1 VGRQVINPWL
11 LFLPAFIIVGF
22 NSFIPTFYAAYLA
35 TQKYTLGVPSIFIGY
50 DNFFHLMFDPIFWD
64 SLLKGFAFVFACL
77 VIEIPLGLALALA
90 LHKDT
95 RVNRVI
101 RTILST
107 PLLIP
112 PLVVGSIWLLM
123 VRPDIGPI
131 PYILRKLF
139 NLNYDIG
146 TSPFQAFFT
155 TVLMDVWHWTPF
167 VFLVLVA
174 ARASIPP
181 EPYES
186 AMVDGASSWDIFRYI
201 TLPGMKYG
209 IMIAFLIRMMD
220 ALKIFDEVWVLTA
233 EGPKKAT
240 NYLSI
245 YIVKTALSELNMGYC
260 AAMALFFLYIVI
272 IITFITLKVMARR

>member
-1 VGRQVINPWL
+1 MTRRVINPWL

-22 NSFIPTFYAAYLA
+22 NAFLPVFYTAYLA
-35 TQKYTLGVPSIFIGY
+35 TQRYTLGVPPIFIGY

-64 SLLKGFAFVFACL
+64 SLAKGFAFVAMCM

-90 LHKDT
+90 LYKDT
-95 RVNRVI
+95 RINRI
-101 RTILST
+101 TRTILTT
-107 PLLIP
+107 PMLIP

-131 PYILRKLF
+131 PHVLKEIF
-139 NLNYDIG
+139 NFNYDIG
-146 TSPFQAFFT
+146 ASPLQAFFT

-167 VFLVLVA
+167 VVLVLVA

-181 EPYES
+181 EPYDS

-220 ALKIFDEVWVLTA
+220 ALRIFDEVWVLTA
-233 EGPKKAT
+233 EGPGKAT

-245 YIVKTALSELNMGYC
+245 YIVKTALSELKMGYC
-260 AAMALFFLYIVI
+260 AAIALFFLYIVI
-272 IITFITLKVMARR
+272 ILTFITLKVVTRR

>member
-1 VGRQVINPWL
+1 MGRQVINPWL

-90 LHKDT
+90 LHRDT

>member
-64 SLLKGFAFVFACL
+64 SLSKGFAFVFACL

-90 LHKDT
+90 LHRDT

-245 YIVKTALSELNMGYC
+245 YIVKTALSELDMGYC
-260 AAMALFFLYIVI
+260 AAMSLFFLYIVI

>member
-1 VGRQVINPWL
+1 MGRQVINPWL

-22 NSFIPTFYAAYLA
+22 NSFMPTLYAAYLA

-167 VFLVLVA
+167 VVLVLIA

-233 EGPKKAT
+233 EGPRKAT

>member
-22 NSFIPTFYAAYLA
+22 NSFMPTLYAAYLA

-167 VFLVLVA
+167 VVLVLIA

-233 EGPKKAT
+233 EGPRKAT

>member
-1 VGRQVINPWL
+1 MGRQVINPWL

>member
-1 VGRQVINPWL
+1 MGRQVINPWL

-35 TQKYTLGVPSIFIGY
+35 TQKYTLGVSPSFIGY

-64 SLLKGFAFVFACL
+64 SLAKGFAFVTACL
-77 VIEIPLGLALALA
+77 AIEIPLGLALALA

-131 PYILRKLF
+131 PYALRKLF
-139 NLNYDIG
+139 NLNYDVG
-146 TSPFQAFFT
+146 AFPFQAFFT

-167 VFLVLVA
+167 VVLVLVA

-233 EGPKKAT
+233 EGPGKAT

-245 YIVKTALSELNMGYC
+245 YIVKTALSELDMGYC
-260 AAMALFFLYIVI
+260 AAVALFFLYIVI
-272 IITFITLKVMARR
+272 ILTFITLKVVARR